1 LFSNYIEEEGKKML
15 IRKNV
20 LKLAIPIMV
29 EQTFVMLLG
38 VCNTM
43 MAGHIGAQAVSAIG
57 MVDSI
62 NMLFI
67 SFFAALSVGATVVVA
82 QQIGQEQPKKAN
94 ETAKQA
100 IVSGFIV
107 SAVIT
112 LLLWIFRVPLIN
124 FLYGSAEE
132 LVKSNAKLYIEFTLL
147 TYPFIAIELIANGI
161 LRGAGDTKTP
171 MYISIFMNVINI
183 ILGYI
188 LIYGVQPLYI
198 PSLGIMGAAIAIAIA
213 RMIGA
218 ILIMIILFRGSKIIK
233 IRKLFPFKF
242 DMKIQKNIFN
252 IGIPA
257 GMEQVIFNTGKL
269 IVQVFIVT
277 MGTASIAANAI
288 GMSISQIINVPGNA
302 LCLAATT
309 LVGQYVGRNDIKGAK
324 STLIYLV
331 KFTTVCLVTIGVIFV
346 PIAEWVASLYTNV
359 PEVIRLT
366 GLLIKSN
373 SIALL
378 AWAISFVLS
387 SGLKGA
393 GDTRYTMM
401 TAFIGMWIFRIG
413 LGYIIGIVFKVGILG
428 IWIAMYVDWIV
439 RGTLYLLRLRGT
451 KWILHRL

>member
-1 LFSNYIEEEGKKML
+1 MGIMV

-43 MAGHIGAQAVSAIG
+43 MAGHISEEAVSAIG

-82 QQIGQEQPKKAN
+82 QQIGQGQTKRAN

-100 IVSGFIV
+100 IISGIIV
-107 SAVIT
+107 SVLIT
-112 LLLWIFRVPLIN
+112 LLLWILRIPLIN
-124 FLYGSAEE
+124 SLYGSAEE
-132 LVKSNAKLYIEFTLL
+132 LVKLDAKLYIEFTLL
-147 TYPFIAIELIANGI
+147 TYPFIAIEQIANGI
-161 LRGAGDTKTP
+161 LRGTGDTKTP
-171 MYISIFMNVINI
+171 MSITMFMNVINI

-188 LIYGVQPLYI
+188 LIFGINIINI

-213 RMIGA
+213 RTIGTVV
-218 ILIMIILFRGSKIIK
+218 IVIVLFRGSKNIK
-233 IRKLFPFKF
+233 IKRLFPFKF
-242 DMKIQKNIFN
+242 DMKIQKEIFN

-257 GMEQVIFNTGKL
+257 GMEQVIFQTGKL

-302 LCLAATT
+302 FCLAATT
-309 LVGQYVGRNDIKGAK
+309 LVGQYVGRNDIEGAK
-324 STLIYLV
+324 STLIYLT
-331 KFTTVCLVTIGVIFV
+331 KFATICLVSVGFLFV
-346 PIAEWVASLYTNV
+346 PISEWVASFYTSD

-366 GLLIKSN
+366 ALLLKSN
-373 SIALL
+373 SIALV
-378 AWAISFVLS
+378 AWAVSFVLS

-393 GDTRYTMM
+393 GDTRYTMV
-401 TAFIGMWIFRIG
+401 TAFVGMWVFRIG
-413 LGYIIGIVFKVGILG
+413 FGYVLGIVCRIGVLG
-428 IWIAMYVDWIV
+428 IWIAMYIDWIV
-439 RGTLYLLRLRGT
+439 RGSMYSIRLSGIKWLR
-451 KWILHRL
+451 HRLTY

>member
-1 LFSNYIEEEGKKML
+1 ML
-15 IRKNV
+15 IRKDI
-20 LKLAIPIMV
+20 LGLAIPIVV

-43 MAGHIGAQAVSAIG
+43 MAGHIGKEAVSAIG
-57 MVDSI
+57 MVDSM
-62 NMLFI
+62 NNLFI
-67 SFFAALSVGATVVVA
+67 AFFAALSVGATVVVA
-82 QQIGQEQPKKAN
+82 QQIGQERYKAAN

-100 IVSGFIV
+100 IVSGLLV
-107 SAVIT
+107 SGVIS
-112 LLLWIFRVPLIN
+112 LLLWSFRIPVIN

-132 LVKSNAKLYIEFTLL
+132 LVKANAKLYIEFTLI
-147 TYPFIAIELIANGI
+147 TYPFIAISQIANGI

-171 MYISIFMNVINI
+171 MYISMFMNVINI

-188 LIYGVQPLYI
+188 LIYGVNSLYI
-198 PSLGIMGAAIAIAIA
+198 PSFGIMGAAIAIAIA
-213 RMIGA
+213 RMIGT
-218 ILIMIILFRGSKIIK
+218 ILIIIILFRGSKIIK

-242 DMKIQKNIFN
+242 DMKIQKSIFN

-257 GMEQVIFNTGKL
+257 GMEQVIFNAGKL
-269 IVQVFIVT
+269 IVQIFIVT

-302 LCLAATT
+302 LCLAATA
-309 LVGQYVGRNDIKGAK
+309 LVGQYIGRNDIKGAK
-324 STLIYLV
+324 STLMYLV
-331 KFTTVCLVTIGVIFV
+331 KFTTVCLVSIGMIFV
-346 PIAEWVASLYTNV
+346 PIAEWVASIYTNV

-366 GLLIKSN
+366 GLLIRSN

-428 IWIAMYVDWIV
+428 IWIGMYVDWIV
-439 RGTLYLLRLRGT
+439 RGTLYLLRLRGNR
-451 KWILHRL
+451 WILHRL

>member
-1 LFSNYIEEEGKKML
+1 ML

-43 MAGHIGAQAVSAIG
+43 MAGHIGQEAVSAIG

-82 QQIGQEQPKKAN
+82 QQIGQDEYKKAN

-100 IVSGFIV
+100 MVSGFIV
-107 SAVIT
+107 SCIIT

-124 FLYGSAEE
+124 CLYGSAEE
-132 LVKSNAKLYIEFTLL
+132 LVKSNAKIYIEFTLF
-147 TYPFIAIELIANGI
+147 TYPFIAIEQIANGI

-171 MYISIFMNVINI
+171 MYITMFMNIINI

-188 LIYGVQPLYI
+188 LIYGVNTFYI
-198 PSLGIMGAAIAIAIA
+198 PSFGIMGAAIGIAIA
-213 RMIGA
+213 RIIGA
-218 ILIMIILFRGSKIIK
+218 IIVIIVLFRGSKIIK
-233 IRKLFPFKF
+233 IKKLFPFKF
-242 DMKIQKNIFN
+242 DMEVQKSIFN

-309 LVGQYVGRNDIKGAK
+309 LVGQYVGRNDVKEAK

-331 KFTTVCLVTIGVIFV
+331 KFTTICLVSVGILFV
-346 PIAEWVASLYTNV
+346 PIAEWLASLYTNV

-366 GLLIKSN
+366 GILIKSN
-373 SIALL
+373 SMALL
-378 AWAISFVLS
+378 VWAISFVLS

-413 LGYIIGIVFKVGILG
+413 LGYILGIVLNMGILG
-428 IWIAMYVDWIV
+428 IWIAMYIDWIV
-439 RGTLYLLRLRGT
+439 RGSMYSFRLKGN
-451 KWILHRL
+451 KWLMHRL

>member
-1 LFSNYIEEEGKKML
+1 ML

-100 IVSGFIV
+100 IVSGFIL
-107 SAVIT
+107 SAIIS
-112 LLLWIFRVPLIN
+112 LFLWIFRVPLIN
-124 FLYGSAEE
+124 VLYGAAEE

-147 TYPFIAIELIANGI
+147 TYPFVAIEQIANGI

-188 LIYGVQPLYI
+188 LIYGVNSLYI
-198 PSLGIMGAAIAIAIA
+198 PSFGIMGAAIAIAIA
-213 RMIGA
+213 RMIGT

-242 DMKIQKNIFN
+242 DIKIQKSIFN

-269 IVQVFIVT
+269 IVQIFIVT

-309 LVGQYVGRNDIKGAK
+309 LVGQYIGRNDIKGAK
-324 STLIYLV
+324 STLMYLV
-331 KFTTVCLVTIGVIFV
+331 KFTTVCLVSIGIIFV

-366 GLLIKSN
+366 GLLIRSN

-413 LGYIIGIVFKVGILG
+413 LGYIIGIVLKFGILG
-428 IWIAMYVDWIV
+428 IWIGMYVDWIV
-439 RGTLYLLRLRGT
+439 RGTLYLLRLRGNR
-451 KWILHRL
+451 WILHRL

>member
-1 LFSNYIEEEGKKML
+1 ML
-15 IRKNV
+15 IRKNI
-20 LKLAIPIMV
+20 LKLAVPIMV

-43 MAGHIGAQAVSAIG
+43 MAGHIGEEAVSAIG

-82 QQIGQEQPKKAN
+82 QQIGQEEHKKAN

-100 IVSGFIV
+100 MVSGFIV
-107 SAVIT
+107 SGVIT

-132 LVKSNAKLYIEFTLL
+132 LVKSNAKLYIEFTLF
-147 TYPFIAIELIANGI
+147 TYPFIAIEQIANGI

-171 MYISIFMNVINI
+171 MYITMFMNIINI

-188 LIYGVQPLYI
+188 LIYGVNTFYI
-198 PSLGIMGAAIAIAIA
+198 PSFGIMGAALAIAIA
-213 RMIGA
+213 RIIGTV
-218 ILIMIILFRGSKIIK
+218 IIIIVLFRGSKIIK
-233 IRKLFPFKF
+233 IKKLFPFKF
-242 DMKIQKNIFN
+242 DMKVQKSIFN

-309 LVGQYVGRNDIKGAK
+309 LVGQYVGRNDVKGAK

-331 KFTTVCLVTIGVIFV
+331 KFATVCLVALGILFV
-346 PIAEWVASLYTNV
+346 PIAEWLASLYTNV

-366 GLLIKSN
+366 GILIKSN

-378 AWAISFVLS
+378 VWAISFVLS

-401 TAFIGMWIFRIG
+401 TAFIGMWIFRIA
-413 LGYIIGIVFKVGILG
+413 LGYILGIVLNMGILG
-428 IWIAMYVDWIV
+428 IWIAMYIDWLV
-439 RGTLYLLRLRGT
+439 RGTMYSLRLRGN
-451 KWILHRL
+451 KWLMHRL

>member
-1 LFSNYIEEEGKKML
+1 MF

-43 MAGHIGAQAVSAIG
+43 MAGHIGEEAVSAIG

-82 QQIGQEQPKKAN
+82 QQIGQEEHKKAN

-100 IVSGFIV
+100 IVSGLIV
-107 SAVIT
+107 SGVIT
-112 LLLWIFRVPLIN
+112 LLLWIFRVPVIN

-132 LVKSNAKLYIEFTLL
+132 LVKSDAKLYIEFTLF
-147 TYPFIAIELIANGI
+147 TYPFIAIEQIANGI

-171 MYISIFMNVINI
+171 MYITMFMNIINI
-183 ILGYI
+183 VLGYI
-188 LIYGVQPLYI
+188 LIYGVNSLYI
-198 PSLGIMGAAIAIAIA
+198 KSLGIMGAALAIAIA
-213 RMIGA
+213 RIIGA
-218 ILIMIILFRGSKIIK
+218 MIIIIVLFRGSKIIK
-233 IRKLFPFKF
+233 IKKLFPFKF
-242 DMKIQKNIFN
+242 DMKVQKSIFN

-257 GMEQVIFNTGKL
+257 GMEQVIFQAGKL
-269 IVQVFIVT
+269 LVQVFIVT

-309 LVGQYVGRNDIKGAK
+309 LVGQYVGRDDVKEAK

-331 KFTTVCLVTIGVIFV
+331 KFTTICLVSVGILFV
-346 PIAEWVASLYTNV
+346 PIAEWLASLYTSV

-366 GLLIKSN
+366 GILIKSN

-387 SGLKGA
+387 AGLKGA

-401 TAFIGMWIFRIG
+401 TAFIGMWIFRVG
-413 LGYIIGIVFKVGILG
+413 LGYMLGIQLRMGILG
-428 IWIAMYVDWIV
+428 VWIAMYIDWII
-439 RGTLYLLRLRGT
+439 RGTMYSFRLKGN
-451 KWILHRL
+451 KWLMHRL

>member
-1 LFSNYIEEEGKKML
+1 ML

-43 MAGHIGAQAVSAIG
+43 MAGHIGEDAVSAIG

-100 IVSGFIV
+100 IISGFIV
-107 SAVIT
+107 STVIT
-112 LLLWIFRVPLIN
+112 LLLWIFRIPLIN

-132 LVKSNAKLYIEFTLL
+132 LVKSNAKLYIEFTLF
-147 TYPFIAIELIANGI
+147 TYPFIAIEQIANGI

-171 MYISIFMNVINI
+171 MYISMFMNVINI

-188 LIYGVQPLYI
+188 LIYGVHSLYI
-198 PSLGIMGAAIAIAIA
+198 PSFGIMGAAIAIAIA

-218 ILIMIILFRGSKIIK
+218 ALIMIILFRGSKIIK
-233 IRKLFPFKF
+233 IKKLFPFKF
-242 DMKIQKNIFN
+242 DMKVQKSIFN

-277 MGTASIAANAI
+277 MGTSSIAANAI
-288 GMSISQIINVPGNA
+288 GMSITQIINVPGSA

-309 LVGQYVGRNDIKGAK
+309 LVGQYIGRNDIKGAK

-331 KFTTVCLVTIGVIFV
+331 KFTTVCLVSIGILFV

-359 PEVIRLT
+359 PDVIRLT

-373 SIALL
+373 SLALL
-378 AWAISFVLS
+378 AWPISFVLS

-401 TAFIGMWIFRIG
+401 TAFIGMWIFRIC
-413 LGYIIGIVFKVGILG
+413 LGYILGIVFEMGIIG
-428 IWIAMYVDWIV
+428 IWIAMYIDWIV
-439 RGTLYLLRLRGT
+439 RGTMYSLRLRGE
-451 KWILHRL
+451 KWVLHRL

>member
-1 LFSNYIEEEGKKML
+1 ML

-100 IVSGFIV
+100 IVSGFIL
-107 SAVIT
+107 STIIS
-112 LLLWIFRVPLIN
+112 LFLWIFRVPLIN
-124 FLYGSAEE
+124 VLYGSAEE

-147 TYPFIAIELIANGI
+147 TYPFVAIEQIANGI

-188 LIYGVQPLYI
+188 LIYGVNSLYI
-198 PSLGIMGAAIAIAIA
+198 PSFGIMGAAIAIAIA
-213 RMIGA
+213 RMIGT

-242 DMKIQKNIFN
+242 DIKIQKSIFN

-269 IVQVFIVT
+269 IVQIFIVT

-309 LVGQYVGRNDIKGAK
+309 LVGQYIGRNDIKGAK
-324 STLIYLV
+324 STLMYLV
-331 KFTTVCLVTIGVIFV
+331 KFTTVCLVSIGIIFV

-366 GLLIKSN
+366 GLLIRSN

-428 IWIAMYVDWIV
+428 IWIGMYVDWIV
-439 RGTLYLLRLRGT
+439 RGTLYLLRLRGNR
-451 KWILHRL
+451 WILHRL